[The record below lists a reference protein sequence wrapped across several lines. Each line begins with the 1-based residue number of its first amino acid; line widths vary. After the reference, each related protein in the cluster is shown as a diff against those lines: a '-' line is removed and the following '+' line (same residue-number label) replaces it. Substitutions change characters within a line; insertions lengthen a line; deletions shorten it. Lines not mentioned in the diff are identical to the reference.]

1 MRFQILVREIG
12 SLAGNRK
19 ERYKDM
25 LKRVVYGV
33 LAGSAV
39 IFAILCLPKF
49 IGNILVT
56 LLAIGGTNEFI
67 KAMEKGGYKPLKA
80 IPYLTCLGLLFVNGE
95 SSIMAY
101 KISFSI
107 FSFLILIILIYA
119 FFMTKRT
126 LVDVCLSCFAMLYIP
141 FLLSFV
147 LNTYYF
153 DDIGTYAIWF
163 ILFGACCPLSFAF
176 MLILV
181 LFIRLA
187 NGISMTKL
195 LYVKTMGDSRGIG
208 VFNKMQGFLAQIGL
222 ISNLCVIFFT
232 NKNFAFMD
240 LVSKLLYLIIIENLI
255 FFALNLVYTSQKP
268 FWYRFK
274 EFVEVKYLKYFG
286 IRPKNIK
293 EKFEQKTVKK
303 IIG

>member
-107 FSFLILIILIYA
+107 FSFLILIILILL
-119 FFMTKRT
+119 MTNI
-126 LVDVCLSCFAMLYIP
+126 LIY
-141 FLLSFV
+141 LL
-147 LNTYYF
+147 
-153 DDIGTYAIWF
+153 
-163 ILFGACCPLSFAF
+163 
-176 MLILV
+176 
-181 LFIRLA
+181 R
-187 NGISMTKL
+187 
-195 LYVKTMGDSRGIG
+195 
-208 VFNKMQGFLAQIGL
+208 
-222 ISNLCVIFFT
+222 
-232 NKNFAFMD
+232 
-240 LVSKLLYLIIIENLI
+240 YLIIEKSILI
-255 FFALNLVYTSQKP
+255 QLTNTLMI
-268 FWYRFK
+268 
-274 EFVEVKYLKYFG
+274 YF
-286 IRPKNIK
+286 ILLLDYMD
-293 EKFEQKTVKK
+293 
-303 IIG
+303 